1 MIFDVPSDQSTI
13 IQAVETYQL
22 DRRHA
27 HRTSPKRLQR
37 QIQLFVSWLGLI
49 LSTLNERERGRESVR
64 ISNHQINSPPR
75 TWLQSDY
82 HIGLL
87 EYERSLSSWYCLRYW
102 FNWIGDS
109 WRAPLQMKAVDEQWS
124 KETNQGKKPRRI
136 FEKWKRYLFK
146 GLKIRY
152 VSGLWAG
159 VNYTGL
165 NFTNEFL
172 GKEMGSVR
180 LDL

>member
-1 MIFDVPSDQSTI
+1 M
-13 IQAVETYQL
+13 ETYQL

-27 HRTSPKRLQR
+27 HRTWPKRLQR

-49 LSTLNERERGRESVR
+49 LSTLNERESRAERASEFQIIKSTHLPELG
-64 ISNHQINSPPR
+64 SNLITTLACLNMNDLSHLDIACAIDS
-75 TWLQSDY
+75 
-82 HIGLL
+82 IGL
-87 EYERSLSSWYCLRYW
+87 
-102 FNWIGDS
+102 GDS

-136 FEKWKRYLFK
+136 FEKWKRYLFR
-146 GLKIRY
+146 GLKIQY
-152 VSGLWAG
+152 VFGLWAG

-180 LDL
+180 LDLLKKAGFGRRH